1 MKKVSLILTT
11 FNNEANLPKTLE
23 SIESQDYP
31 SIEVVIKDG
40 LSKDGTMDIIEKYSK
55 ESKFEVKFTSTKDTG
70 IYDAMNQGYALSTGD
85 IVAFFNDRFTTKDA
99 VAKLVNAIYEGSSE
113 KSTVGIKEEN
123 EAEAADS
130 CDNEIVGSHAD
141 LIYTNEDKTVRTW
154 HMGEQTSLLLGW
166 MPGHPTLFLKR
177 EVYEKYGLYKTD
189 YKIAAD
195 YEFMVRILKDK
206 SNKLSYV
213 NESLVS
219 MFYGGT
225 SNSTFGSYIESLKE
239 GHRAL
244 TSNKVHPAW
253 IADCFRTARV
263 LLQFE
268 SIMQFLKFGIVGLSN
283 TIISYVLYL
292 LVLWALKNQNVSW
305 DYIAGNLIA
314 FVLSVL
320 WSFYW
325 NNKYVFTK
333 EEGKQRSLW
342 KALLKTYVSYGFSGI
357 ILTNI
362 LAYLW
367 VDILGI
373 SKLIAPIIT
382 LVATVPLNFIM
393 NKLWAFK
400 SK

>member
-11 FNNEANLPKTLE
+11 FNSELNLPKVLE

-40 LSKDGTMDIIEKYSK
+40 LSSDMTMDIIKKYSS
-55 ESKFEVKFTSTKDTG
+55 ESKHEVKFTSTKDMG
-70 IYDAMNQGYALSTGD
+70 IYDAMNQGYALATGD
-85 IVAFFNDRFTTKDA
+85 VLAFFNDRFTCNDA
-99 VAKLVNAIYEGSSE
+99 VSKLVNAIYENESE
-113 KSTVGIKEEN
+113 DVI
-123 EAEAADS
+123 
-130 CDNEIVGSHAD
+130 GSHAD
-141 LIYTNEDKTVRTW
+141 LIYADDEKTVRTW
-154 HMGEQTSLLLGW
+154 HMGEQKSLLTGW

-206 SNKLSYV
+206 KNKLAYV
-213 NESLVS
+213 NESLVN

-225 SNSTFGSYIESLKE
+225 SNATFGSYIESLKE
-239 GHRAL
+239 GHKAL
-244 TSNKVHPAW
+244 VTNKVHPAF
-253 IADCFRTARV
+253 IADCFRTLRV
-263 LLQFE
+263 LLQFD
-268 SIMQFLKFGIVGLSN
+268 SILQFVKFGIVGLSN

-292 LVLWALKNQNVSW
+292 VVLWILKNQNVSW

-325 NNKYVFTK
+325 NNKYVFK
-333 EEGKQRSLW
+333 KDENSERSWW
-342 KALLKTYVSYGFSGI
+342 KALIKTYISYGFSGI

-400 SK
+400 NN